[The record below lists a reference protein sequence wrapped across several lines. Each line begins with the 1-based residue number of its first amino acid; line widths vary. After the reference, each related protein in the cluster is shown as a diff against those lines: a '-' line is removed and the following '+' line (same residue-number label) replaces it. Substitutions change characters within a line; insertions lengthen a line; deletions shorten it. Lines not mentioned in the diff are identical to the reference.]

1 MSKAAFRQSDL
12 TRAVKGAIAGG
23 LPVVRSEISSDGS
36 IRLWHTEAAAE
47 SDPLKEWKAARENRA
62 QRAAQGEAPPRGR

>member
-1 MSKAAFRQSDL
+1 MSRDRANFRQSDL

-36 IRLWHTEAAAE
+36 IRLWHTEAATE
-47 SDPLKEWKAARENRA
+47 TDPLAEWKSARENRA
-62 QRAAQGEAPPRGR
+62 ARRA